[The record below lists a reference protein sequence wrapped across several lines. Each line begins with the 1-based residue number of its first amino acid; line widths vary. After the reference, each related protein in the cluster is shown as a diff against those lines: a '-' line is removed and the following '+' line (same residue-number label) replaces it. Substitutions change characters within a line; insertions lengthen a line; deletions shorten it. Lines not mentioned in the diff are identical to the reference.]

1 MMFESYIT
9 KEWYRTTYPCT
20 NTFQVGA
27 TPITAENAALDK
39 AIFKACRVIDK
50 VTFKR
55 STLFN
60 DVEDDEV
67 TYVMTD
73 DERTAIMYAVGAQ
86 VDYIAGIGYNP
97 QDMTGA
103 DYGSSYTV
111 GKTSESA
118 KGDTR
123 NADTISQESLEYLR
137 AANLTKNGFKMLPG
151 TVGLYETD
159 T

>member
-1 MMFESYIT
+1 M
-9 KEWYRTTYPCT
+9 
-20 NTFQVGA
+20 
-27 TPITAENAALDK
+27 
-39 AIFKACRVIDK
+39 
-50 VTFKR
+50 TFKR
-55 STLFN
+55 STLFD
-60 DVEDDEV
+60 DVEDDEI
-67 TYVMTD
+67 TYVMSD

-123 NADTISQESLEYLR
+123 NADTVSQEALEHLR
-137 AANLTKNGFKMLPG
+137 AANLTKNGFSMSAG
-151 TVGLYETD
+151 TVNYATD
-159 T
+159 TTE